1 MNSEFI
7 YSCVTLTLIELV
19 LGIDNIIFVSILSD
33 KLDESKRDKARNL
46 GIMLSVI
53 LRVLLLFLVNFI
65 LSLQK
70 PFLNI
75 APIQLSIKDLMLL
88 IGGLFLIYKTVKEL
102 LYKLKV
108 IKPETQNLKQVAVT
122 FSNVLL
128 QIMIINVVFSV
139 DTILTAI
146 GLVDS
151 ILVMG
156 IAIVASSLLM
166 LVFVKP
172 IVNIINKYPGIKLL
186 AFVFLIL
193 IGFYLVAEAFHI
205 ELSKAYLYCS
215 MVVALVCEWLNI
227 LYRKANPT
235 KF

>member
-1 MNSEFI
+1 MSIELI
-7 YSCVTLTLIELV
+7 YSCITLTLMELV

-33 KLDESKRDKARNL
+33 KLPENQREKARNL
-46 GIMLSVI
+46 GIILSVI
-53 LRVLLLFLVNFI
+53 LRVALLFVIGLI
-65 LSLQK
+65 LSMQK
-70 PFLNI
+70 PL
-75 APIQLSIKDLMLL
+75 IQLGNFNLSGKDLMLL

-102 LYKLKV
+102 LHKLKPH
-108 IKPETQNLKQVAVT
+108 KDESETAARVVVSFTNILI
-122 FSNVLL
+122 

-139 DTILTAI
+139 DTILTAV

-151 ILVMG
+151 VLVMA
-156 IAIVASSLLM
+156 IAIIASSALM
-166 LVFVKP
+166 LVFAKP
-172 IVNIINKYPGIKLL
+172 IVSLINKFPGIKLL

-193 IGFYLVAEAFHI
+193 IGFYLIAEAFHI

-215 MVVALVCEWLNI
+215 MVVALICEWLNI